1 MADAPLKVLIV
12 DDEAPARRR
21 LRELLDDCTTALPL
35 VVVGEAASGREALTL
50 LGSTPTDL
58 VLSDIHMPDMDGIE
72 LARHLLKLPVPPV
85 LIFTTA
91 YHEHAIAAFEV
102 HAVDYLLKPFSAE
115 RFAQALERAS
125 VRLGTPRTVAA
136 PVLAQ
141 AARGPGSH
149 LERLVIRDGAEIVII
164 PLDSV
169 DYVKGQDDYVE
180 VFHGARSSLTQQT
193 LQSLEASLD
202 PAHFVR
208 VHRSYVL
215 NVRRVARLEPWGHG
229 SKLAVLH
236 DGRTVPVSRAGEARL
251 KAVLGV

>member
-1 MADAPLKVLIV
+1 MTEAGAARRVLIA
-12 DDEAPARRR
+12 DDEEPARRLLLEY
-21 LRELLDDCTTALPL
+21 LRAHPDWTPVAQAKNGLEAVQLVKEHTPELLLLDVQMPKLDGFEVLGLLAPETA
-35 VVVGEAASGREALTL
+35 V
-50 LGSTPTDL
+50 
-58 VLSDIHMPDMDGIE
+58 
-72 LARHLLKLPVPPV
+72 
-85 LIFTTA
+85 IFTTA
-91 YHEHAIAAFEV
+91 FDEYAIRAFEV

-164 PLDSV
+164 PLESV